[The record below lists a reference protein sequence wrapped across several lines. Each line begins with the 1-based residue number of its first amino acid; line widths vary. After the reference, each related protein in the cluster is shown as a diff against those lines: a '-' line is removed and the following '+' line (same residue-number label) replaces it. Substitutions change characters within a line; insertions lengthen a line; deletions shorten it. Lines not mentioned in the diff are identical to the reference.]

1 MGVWDVI
8 KLGKIS
14 TISTGGQIVP
24 KGTVAGPGVRGT
36 VAPSLTPML
45 GDDSPER
52 EWAKPKPAYNRYF
65 WPALHCLEEVASV
78 GPGASLRQLQV
89 SEL

>member
-1 MGVWDVI
+1 M
-8 KLGKIS
+8 
-14 TISTGGQIVP
+14 
-24 KGTVAGPGVRGT
+24 
-36 VAPSLTPML
+36 APSLTPML

-52 EWAKPKPAYNRYF
+52 EWAKPKPAYNRHF